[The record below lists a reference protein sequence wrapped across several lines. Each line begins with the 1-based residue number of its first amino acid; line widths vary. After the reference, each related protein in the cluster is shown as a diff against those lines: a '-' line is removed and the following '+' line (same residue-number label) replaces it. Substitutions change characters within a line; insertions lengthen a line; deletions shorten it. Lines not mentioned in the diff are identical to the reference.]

1 LKPTPAGLEGSSLGC
16 EKKPSHTSMPA
27 MPFLKTLVEMKDV
40 ATLGSGL
47 HPKSSNEQKENEKM
61 CENYI

>member
-1 LKPTPAGLEGSSLGC
+1 
-16 EKKPSHTSMPA
+16 MPA
-27 MPFLKTLVEMKDV
+27 MPFLKTLVEMKDF

-61 CENYI
+61 CENYILKKNIKPKYIQVSAL